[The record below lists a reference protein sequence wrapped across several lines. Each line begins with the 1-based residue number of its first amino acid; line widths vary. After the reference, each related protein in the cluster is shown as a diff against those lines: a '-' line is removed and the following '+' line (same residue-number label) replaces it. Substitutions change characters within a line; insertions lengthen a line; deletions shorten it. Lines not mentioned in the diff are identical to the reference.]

1 VDEERAGRDR
11 GFTLIEIAITLAI
24 VATTVAAGI
33 GISLASRS
41 FAVATAL
48 SEFDHL
54 LDSTRTIAREMQG
67 ATLAFAPDAY
77 GDGTEVRLL
86 VAGPDGTLAPTTVP
100 TLHTRAAIEEAES
113 LGKAPFALVVHT
125 GGALSGRPGFRAG
138 GSMPTEVGC
147 PARGAFRFV
156 IHAAGASGERYV
168 PCRVVLATTG
178 PAPLASLHP
187 ASPAPVPT
195 ACNGSGCGPV
205 SLPAPPSSS
214 PSCPP
219 NYVPVPGGCVPMAS
233 GPRYHVTASLGSSSM
248 SVGGSTPVTAQATL
262 TNPGSVPAGTPG
274 TVPVIVQETAGTIC
288 SASPAGSQ
296 PSGSSF
302 TLRALA
308 AGTCTVTVVADMSTV
323 LGASADN
330 VVLSIPVAGGTSA
343 TPPPAGCDL
352 VKNGKCYHRLVQ
364 DAQTFSKYVVPD
376 VACTSECHY
385 INAIQQIYLGYA
397 YGIQPPVPAVD
408 SAHELLFRIDSIAG
422 VLYQCV
428 PFSYLE
434 TSPVGPITGPSNG
447 IGAPVG
453 PPPGFGQPS
462 IYLTINH
469 VELGWSAMGYF
480 IEPSTGWSSST
491 TLTNMYESV
500 ATRLIG
506 EPLDFTYSSA
516 DASKMQQVLW
526 YPDFPSC
533 DAIHDPNSPGV
544 QYGNSAANLV
554 FEIYQAV
561 LEGKP

>member
-1 VDEERAGRDR
+1 MDEERAGRDR

-125 GGALSGRPGFRAG
+125 GGALGGRPGFRAG

-156 IHAAGASGERYV
+156 IHAAGASGERLL

-248 SVGGSTPVTAQATL
+248 SVGGSSPVTAQATL

-274 TVPVIVQETAGTIC
+274 TVPVIVHETAGTIC
-288 SASPAGSQ
+288 SASPPGSQ

-308 AGTCTVTVVADMSTV
+308 AGTCTVTVVADTSTV

-330 VVLSIPVAGGTSA
+330 VVLSVPVSGGTSA

-352 VKNGKCYHRLVQ
+352 TKNGKCYHRLVQ
-364 DAQTFSKYVVPD
+364 DSQTFSKYVVPD
-376 VACTSECHY
+376 IACTSECHY

-397 YGIQPPVPAVD
+397 YGIQPPAPALD
-408 SAHELLFRIDSIAG
+408 SAHELLFRINSITSA
-422 VLYQCV
+422 QNECQS
-428 PFSYLE
+428 FSYIE
-434 TSPVGPITGPSNG
+434 TLPVGPINWGGYVIGGPV
-447 IGAPVG
+447 A
-453 PPPGFGQPS
+453 PPPGLGTPS
-462 IYLTINH
+462 IFNSVNH
-469 VELGWSAMGYF
+469 VVPGPSPMGFFTEPTIVWTQPTTLSAMM
-480 IEPSTGWSSST
+480 TA
-491 TLTNMYESV
+491 LAN
-500 ATRLIG
+500 RLIG
-506 EPLDFTYSSA
+506 EPFDFTYSSGDLSNA
-516 DASKMQQVLW
+516 TNIQW
-526 YPDFPSC
+526 YPDFPGC
-533 DAIHDPNSPGV
+533 DAAGDPNSSGNEYGIAGV
-544 QYGNSAANLV
+544 QLV
-554 FEIYQAV
+554 FEIYQAD
-561 LEGKP
+561 PNNP